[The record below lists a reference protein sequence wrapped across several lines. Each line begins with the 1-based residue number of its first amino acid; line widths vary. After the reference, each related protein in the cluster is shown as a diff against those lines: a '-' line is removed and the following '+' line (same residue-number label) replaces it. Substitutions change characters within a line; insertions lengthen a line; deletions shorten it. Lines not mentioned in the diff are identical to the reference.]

1 MITSKNLK
9 MQLPEPNDYVKVKEH
24 ITDNLL
30 LADEEIFKKAS
41 KTELGRV
48 IIGDNLTIDETGRLS
63 GNPVVDI
70 SGKMDKYQLRY
81 DIKDYDDLTEDGF
94 YILTGSASSS
104 PSTNA
109 PYSDSAL
116 VQVWNLSSYIYQH
129 AVSYYNVE
137 CQYTRCFQKGAKNT
151 RWERIINSK
160 NYYIICPYSIGD
172 LMLTVSSQHPAVKWI
187 GTTWVKIE
195 GRFLLG
201 SGGGYNLGWTGGSPV
216 AALNVSNIP
225 SHTHSATQSAHA
237 HTQPAHV
244 HSLSLDYMGASNSE
258 GFAFNRGNKY
268 GYTTN
273 YQRAAGGENTG
284 GAQPAITVGYTGS
297 GAAFSIMPPYIV
309 VNIWKRI
316 S

>member
-1 MITSKNLK
+1 MIISKNLK

-63 GNPVVDI
+63 GNPAVDI
-70 SGKMDKYQLRY
+70 SGKMDKYQAKY
-81 DIKDYDDLTEDGF
+81 DIRDYDDLTEDGF

-116 VQVWNLSSYIYQH
+116 VQVWNLSGYIYQH

-187 GTTWVKIE
+187 GTTWAKIE

-201 SGGGYNLGWTGGSPV
+201 SGGGYNLGWTGGAANIALTV
-216 AALNVSNIP
+216 ANLP

-237 HTQPAHV
+237 HTQPAHSHV
-244 HSLSLDYMGASNSE
+244 ITTYEGGNRPGVSNYNAGYSTMGTQATA
-258 GFAFNRGNKY
+258 G
-268 GYTTN
+268 
-273 YQRAAGGENTG
+273 AGGENTG
-284 GAQPAITVGYTGS
+284 AAQPAITVGYTGS

>member
-63 GNPVVDI
+63 GNPTVDI

-104 PSTNA
+104 PSVNA
-109 PYSDSAL
+109 PYGDSAL
-116 VQVWNLSSYIYQH
+116 VQVWTHSDYVYQH
-129 AVSYYNVE
+129 AVSYYNS
-137 CQYTRCFQKGAKNT
+137 QRQFTRCFQKGVKNT
-151 RWERIINSK
+151 MWQMMVNTG
-160 NYYIICPYSIGD
+160 NYSLICPYIVGD
-172 LMLTVSSQHPAVKWI
+172 IMITTNSQNPAVTWP
-187 GTTWVKIE
+187 GTTWAKIE

-201 SGGGYNLGWTGGSPV
+201 SGGGYNLGWTGG
-216 AALNVSNIP
+216 AANIALTVGNIP

-237 HTQPAHV
+237 HTQPAHSHV
-244 HSLSLDYMGASNSE
+244 ITSYEGGNRPGVSNYNAGYSAMGTQVTA
-258 GFAFNRGNKY
+258 G
-268 GYTTN
+268 
-273 YQRAAGGENTG
+273 AGGDNTG
-284 GAQPAITVGYTGS
+284 SAQPAITVGYTGS
-297 GAAFSIMPPYIV
+297 GAAFSIMPPYLV
-309 VNIWKRI
+309 VNIWKRT